1 MLDSRANH
9 PGAEV
14 HPSPHPIRRTDRTVG
29 EVLRALLLGVVQ
41 GLTEFIPVSSSGHLV
56 LVPHFLGIETPG
68 IAFDVALHLGTFAA
82 VVLYFRTD
90 IVHLITAVF
99 GIGDPVYVSYYRR
112 LAFLLV
118 LGSVP
123 IAVVGLALR
132 DVFEAAFDSPTA
144 AAGFLLVTGTLLL
157 VGEAARSRRGG
168 VTAQAGSSATR
179 GARGELDELDD
190 EQVLLGHDPNDP
202 SGLTL
207 DAIGPRQAMAIGFG
221 QCIALF
227 PGISRSGTTIVA
239 GMTAGLTRP
248 AATRFSFLLALPAL
262 VGATIVSVPDLAD
275 GTAGFGPLALSV
287 GIVAAF
293 VSGYL
298 AIRWL
303 LALVARHRLTWFAIY
318 CLVLGTLSLV
328 ALTLGA

>member
-1 MLDSRANH
+1 M
-9 PGAEV
+9 
-14 HPSPHPIRRTDRTVG
+14 G

-68 IAFDVALHLGTFAA
+68 IAFDVALHAGTFAA

-90 IVHLITAVF
+90 IGNLIRAILGV
-99 GIGDPVYVSYYRR
+99 GDPVLVAYYRR
-112 LAFLLV
+112 LALLLV

-123 IAVVGLALR
+123 VAVVGLALR
-132 DVFEAAFDSPTA
+132 GVFEAAFESPTA
-144 AAGFLLVTGTLLL
+144 AACFMLVTGTLLL
-157 VGEAARSRRGG
+157 LGEAARSRRGG
-168 VTAQAGSSATR
+168 TSGATTQ
-179 GARGELDELDD
+179 LDG
-190 EQVLLGHDPNDP
+190 EQVMLGYDP
-202 SGLTL
+202 SDPKGLTL
-207 DAIGPRQAMAIGFG
+207 DAAGLREALIVGFG

-239 GMTAGLTRP
+239 GMGAGLTRP

-262 VGATIVSVPDLAD
+262 VGATVVSLPDLAE
-275 GTAGFGPLALSV
+275 GTDGFGPVALAA

-303 LALVARHRLTWFAIY
+303 LALVARDRLTGFAIY
-318 CLVLGTLSLV
+318 CFAVGTLSLV
-328 ALTLGA
+328 ALALGA